1 MAYTEI
7 LGQVSWGDGM
17 QCFQPG
23 ASQYAHGE
31 NLVIRTG
38 KPETR
43 PGIRRFWKSDAAG
56 LVPTFYFNEENA
68 KYNDGAH
75 TGFWFPWDWV
85 GTLWGSLQGFGVIR
99 FPDETTDTMLII
111 TQGLVYRVYVGFMKR
126 IPVDVVIDLDEEI
139 EVVQAFDKVILF
151 RGPDKKPLGWAGDES
166 GFVEVPDA
174 VVGDDIPWT
183 SRAVL
188 HSAGRLWTVE
198 GRDTVLAS
206 DIMDYAEWDRVY
218 QMFSVAPGDGDAI
231 EAIIPFHE
239 DMILVFK
246 RKSLAVLAGVNAVVD
261 LDAGE
266 HLSDFVTCN
275 VIDAET
281 GLVAPRGF
289 VTVGEDVWYMGAG
302 GNIYSLGRNQQN
314 KVQRQ
319 AIALSTPIQTLVD
332 RINPRAVSNT
342 VAGIYANY
350 VFFAVPL
357 DSSTVNNALLVYDL
371 AAPSQSGA
379 GAWVGVWTSMGPILD
394 IRRFFLFD
402 GSFLYLD
409 GQGIVRQP
417 LVDCCSDTD
426 EVMADTPRW
435 DAATAYDV
443 GTAVSLNGV
452 IYEASKAGT
461 NHSPDLNPDYW
472 APVADPE
479 RYYDIRF
486 SLTSPLYTLGPGM
499 TPIKAG
505 RGELLVSHHWPLI
518 DVDVFGNPNGDR
530 ESLFAGI
537 EYADTA
543 HDIAGVA
550 DWDPAA
556 DPDGI
561 NNAYRCDY
569 GAVIGT
575 DGVML
580 GAPGMYVGRWKMHS
594 LRFIRRLIQDRGFG
608 MTVANSRGKIRIES
622 VAIPVDVRRH
632 ATKITV

>member
-1 MAYTEI
+1 MAATEI

-23 ASQYAHGE
+23 AAQYAHGE

-68 KYNDGAH
+68 KYSDGTH
-75 TGFWFPWDWV
+75 TGFWFAWDWV

-111 TQGLVYRVYVGFMKR
+111 TQGLVYRVYAGFMKR
-126 IPVDVVIDLDEEI
+126 IPVSVAIELDEEI

-151 RGPDKKPLGWAGDES
+151 RGEDKKPLGWAGDES
-166 GFVEVPDA
+166 GFVEVPDSIF
-174 VVGDDIPWT
+174 DDIPWT
-183 SRAVL
+183 SQAVL
-188 HSAGRLWTVE
+188 QSAGRLWTVE

-206 DIMDYAEWDRVY
+206 DIMKYEDWDRVY
-218 QMFSVAPGDGDAI
+218 QMFSVAPGDGDSIMAI
-231 EAIIPFHE
+231 APFHE
-239 DMILVFK
+239 DMLLVFK
-246 RKSLAVLAGVNAVVD
+246 RKTLAVLAGVNSIVN

-289 VTVGEDVWYMGAG
+289 VTVGEDVWYMGLG

-319 AIALSTPIQTLVD
+319 AVALSTPVQSLIS
-332 RINPRAVSNT
+332 RINPLAISGT
-342 VAGIYANY
+342 VAGIYGNY

-371 AAPSQSGA
+371 AAPSQSGV
-379 GAWVGVWTSMGPILD
+379 GAWVGVWTSKGVILD
-394 IRRFFLFD
+394 IRRFFLFN
-402 GSFLYLD
+402 GAFLYLD

-426 EVMADTPRW
+426 EVVADTPRW
-435 DAATAYDV
+435 DAATAYEI
-443 GTAVSLNGV
+443 GAAVVLNGT
-452 IYEASKAGT
+452 IYEAIKAGT
-461 NHSPDLNPDYW
+461 GYSPDVNAAYW
-472 APVADPE
+472 TPVEDPE

-486 SLTSPLYTLGPGM
+486 GLTSPLYTLGPGM
-499 TPIKAG
+499 TPLKAG
-505 RGELLVSHHWPLI
+505 RGEILMSHHWPLI
-518 DVDVFGNPNGDR
+518 DVDIFGNPNGDR
-530 ESLFAGI
+530 ESLFADV
-537 EYADTA
+537 EYDDTE
-543 HDIAGVA
+543 HDIAGQANWVP
-550 DWDPAA
+550 DA

-561 NNAYRCDY
+561 NSAYRCDY

-594 LRFIRRLIQDRGFG
+594 LRFIRRLIQDRGMG
-608 MTVANSRGKIRIES
+608 LTIANSRGKIRIES